1 MDRKILFVN
10 FHFLNSFEENFPLF
24 LGFLHVYFC
33 FVFIPVFVLF
43 CFPKSLLFKT
53 LEIKRF

>member
-24 LGFLHVYFC
+24 LGFFHVCFC
-33 FVFIPVFVLF
+33 FVFIPVLF
-43 CFPKSLLFKT
+43 YFASLNLSYLKP
-53 LEIKRF
+53 EK